1 MKIGLKSR
9 NLSSAEET
17 LALNVFGPTLPV
29 WKTILISDGL
39 GIGDLPY
46 TLDDGP
52 GGSGLITINMG
63 PVAYPTCISK
73 AAMPIVGQPI
83 NQVFIHEMVHVWQ
96 YGIGTFVK
104 ASSVWAQAAEM
115 LGGSKAY
122 GYTLGD
128 AWDDYNVEQQ
138 GDIVSDWFGKG
149 MSTSDAAFP
158 YIAKVVRRKGANK
171 KVKLSALAA
180 IP

>member
-9 NLSSAEET
+9 NLSAGEQT
-17 LALNVFGPTLPV
+17 LALSVFGPTLPV
-29 WKTILISDGL
+29 WKTILICDGL
-39 GIGDLPY
+39 GKGDRPY
-46 TLDDGP
+46 TLDGGP
-52 GGSGLITINMG
+52 GGIITINMG
-63 PVAYPTCISK
+63 PIAYPACIST
-73 AAMPIVGQPI
+73 APISKFGQPI

-96 YGIGTFVK
+96 YGIGSFVK
-104 ASSVWAQAAEM
+104 ASSIWAQAAEV
-115 LGGSKAY
+115 LGGSSAY

-158 YIAKVVRRKGANK
+158 YIDKVVRRKGANK